1 MTHPLKDIYQSV
13 TNQIIAALEAGT
25 PPWVCPW
32 QSGAGDLAPAN
43 LASGRPYRG
52 INVLLLNLR
61 AMGCGYA
68 SNRWLTFQQARS
80 VGAYVRQGEQG
91 TPIVFFKMHEVGARD
106 TEPLAN
112 PSSRSE
118 DRKVIPL
125 LRSFTVFNAAQI
137 VDLPEALQPVPLAAP
152 AWNAC
157 EVAELILTASQ
168 ARIRHGGARA
178 FYAPALDVIQ
188 LPDRGAFASA
198 EAYYGV
204 ALHELTHWSGHPS
217 RCYRVLA
224 SRAHIEAYAFEELV
238 AEMGSAFLS
247 NYCGL
252 PGQLQH
258 ASYIESWLQAL
269 RHDKRLIFTAASQ
282 AQRAADYLLPELLAS
297 EALAATQGTAVAA

>member
-1 MTHPLKDIYQSV
+1 MTQPLKDLYQSV
-13 TNQIIAALEAGT
+13 TNSIIAALEAGT

-32 QSGAGDLAPAN
+32 QAGAGDLAPAN

-61 AMGCGYA
+61 AMGCGYG
-68 SNRWLTFQQARS
+68 SNRWMTFQQARS
-80 VGAYVRQGEQG
+80 LGAYVRQGEQG
-91 TPIVFFKMHEVGARD
+91 TPIVFFKMHEVGSGDRPVGAQPGRD
-106 TEPLAN
+106 
-112 PSSRSE
+112 

-137 VDLPEALQPVPLAAP
+137 DDLPEALQPTPSAAP
-152 AWNAC
+152 DWNAC
-157 EVAELILTASQ
+157 EVAELILAGSQ

-178 FYAPALDVIQ
+178 FYAPDQDLIQ
-188 LPDRGAFASA
+188 LPERGAFASA

-217 RCYRVLA
+217 RCNRVLS
-224 SRAHIEAYAFEELV
+224 SRSHIEAYAFEELV
-238 AEMGSAFLS
+238 AEMGSAFLT

-269 RHDKRLIFTAASQ
+269 RHDKRLIFTAASL
-282 AQRAADYLLPELLAS
+282 AQKAADYLLPELLAC
-297 EALAATQGTAVAA
+297 EALAASQSTAVAA